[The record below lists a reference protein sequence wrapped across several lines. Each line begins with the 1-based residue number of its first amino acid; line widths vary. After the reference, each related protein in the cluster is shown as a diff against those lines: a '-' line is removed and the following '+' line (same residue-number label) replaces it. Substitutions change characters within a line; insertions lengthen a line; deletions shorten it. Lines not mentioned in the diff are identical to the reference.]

1 MSRPAAVIDYYRI
14 LGVEAGANPEAL
26 RKAYHE
32 LVLQLHPD
40 QRPPDKSKDEAF
52 CQVVEA
58 WRVLGDP
65 QRRQA
70 YDRARRRDAASAP
83 RCSLGYELGH
93 RIRELLDAGKQA
105 KENLLAE
112 LARDAPREYPEEP
125 EDPERKA

>member
-14 LGVEAGANPEAL
+14 LGVEAGASPEAL

-32 LVLQLHPD
+32 RVLQLHPD
-40 QRPPDKSKDEAF
+40 HRPTGKSKDEAF

-65 QRRQA
+65 QLRQA
-70 YDRARRRDAASAP
+70 YDQARSRNTVSDRP
-83 RCSLGYELGH
+83 NSLAYELGR
-93 RIRELLDAGKQA
+93 RIRELMDAGKQA

-112 LARDAPREYPEEP
+112 LARDEPGEYPEES